1 MELENKIALVTGAAG
16 GIGLAT
22 AKRLMHHGVGG
33 IGLVDRS
40 PSCIETAK
48 RLNALSGSERARAFC
63 GDVTDPGFRRSVF
76 DGMRTAFGSV
86 QICIPAAGVIADSL
100 GVKVDRHSGDVA
112 LYPESTFK
120 RLMEINLN
128 HPTYWALETIGGL
141 ARKRF
146 HQGLGKWESSEGV
159 QGVVILVG
167 SVSSRGQR
175 GQVAYAGAKSG
186 LIGIA
191 STLNLEGL
199 YHGVQTKIIHPGFVD
214 TPMVDSI
221 DSDYFEKHFR
231 PRIGLGRKIQPDEIG
246 EIICT
251 MIRNPA
257 LSGEVWA
264 DASLT

>member
-22 AKRLMHHGVGG
+22 AKRLIAHGVGG
-33 IGLVDRS
+33 LGLVDLS
-40 PSCIETAK
+40 PSCIETA
-48 RLNALSGSERARAFC
+48 RELDALAGSEKTRAFC

-76 DGMRTAFGSV
+76 DGMCTRFGGV
-86 QICIPAAGVIADSL
+86 HVCIPAAGILADSL
-100 GVKVDRHSGDVA
+100 GVKVDRDSGDVV
-112 LYPESTFK
+112 LYPESTFR
-120 RLMEINLN
+120 RLMEINCH
-128 HPTYWALETIGGL
+128 HPTYWALETIGGI
-141 ARKRF
+141 ARERL
-146 HQGLGKWESSEGV
+146 HRGQGRWMSSEGI

-175 GQVAYAGAKSG
+175 GQVAYSGAKSA

-191 STLNLEGL
+191 STLNREGL

-231 PRIGLGRKIQPDEIG
+231 PRIGLGRKIRPDEIG
-246 EIICT
+246 EIICA
-251 MIRNPA
+251 MIENPA

-264 DASLT
+264 DAGLT